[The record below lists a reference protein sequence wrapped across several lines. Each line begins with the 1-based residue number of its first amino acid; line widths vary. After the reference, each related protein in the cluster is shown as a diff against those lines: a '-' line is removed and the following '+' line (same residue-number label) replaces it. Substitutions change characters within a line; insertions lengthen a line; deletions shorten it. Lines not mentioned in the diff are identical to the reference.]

1 MQHVTDENVVWKPL
15 PGSQTLFMS
24 CPAHIMLLGGS
35 RGGGK
40 TESQLMRF
48 RMRVGQGYGRFW
60 RGIIMDRAYKNLD
73 DMVSK
78 SLRLFPKFNDG
89 AKFLSGKADYKW
101 VWPTGEELL
110 FRVGKTEEDYWDYH
124 GQEFPFIGY
133 NELTR
138 WPNLDLFEKMMSCNR
153 SSFRPED
160 YPSYINGRAWDVDK
174 RILYVDQHHKHARE
188 YLLPK
193 MPLEVVATTNPHGVG
208 HGAVKKRFIDPV
220 VPGQILKNT
229 VEVFNPQT
237 QKEEMVSKLQ
247 VYLFSSYRENKY
259 LTPEYVAELETITDP
274 NLRAAWLFGS
284 WDIVSGGIFDG
295 VWDMRVHVIQPFA
308 IPTHW
313 RITRSF
319 DYGSSRPFSVG
330 WWAISDGC
338 DVVLGDGR
346 VMATVRGDLFRI
358 AEWYGTTGKTNEG
371 LRMLATDIATG
382 IVEREVAMN
391 IHSRVVPGPADNSI
405 WDLLNGNSI
414 AVDMAKPVRV
424 GGRMMKGVVWNRS
437 DKSPGSRVQGWLAI
451 RRMMNNAKR
460 KTTKLAGSDVEVPI
474 PRTEPGIFAFNHCKY
489 FKDQMGALARDE
501 KNPDDVDTDSEDHL
515 ADEVRYMVLSMNT
528 GARGGTTRG
537 T

>member
-1 MQHVTDENVVWKPL
+1 MQAVLEPKVVWKPL

-48 RMRVGQGYGRFW
+48 RARVGQGYGRFW
-60 RGIIMDRAYKNLD
+60 RGVIMDRAYKNLD
-73 DMVSK
+73 DIVSK

-89 AKFLSGKADYKW
+89 AKFMSGKADYKW

-110 FRVGKTEEDYWDYH
+110 FRVGKTEEAYWEYH
-124 GQEFPFIGY
+124 GQEFPYIGY

-138 WPNLDLFEKMMSCNR
+138 WPNLDLFDKMMSCNR
-153 SSFRPED
+153 CSFRPED
-160 YPSYINGRAWDVDK
+160 YPVYINGKALDTEG
-174 RILYVDQHHKHARE
+174 RIAYVDANHRYARE
-188 YLLPK
+188 KLLPK
-193 MPLEVVATTNPHGVG
+193 IPLEVVATTNPHGVG
-208 HGAVKKRFIDPV
+208 HSAVKKRFIDPV
-220 VPGQILKNT
+220 KPGQLHRKT

-237 QKEEMVSKLQ
+237 QREEEVTKLQ

-295 VWDMRVHVIQPFA
+295 AWDERVHVISPFS
-308 IPTHW
+308 IPPHW

-338 DVVLGDGR
+338 DVLLPDGTLR
-346 VMATVRGDLFRI
+346 STVKGDLFRI
-358 AEWYGTTGKTNEG
+358 GEWYGTNGKTNTG
-371 LRMLATDIATG
+371 LQLLATKIAEG
-382 IVEREVAMN
+382 IVERELSMN
-391 IHSRVVPGPADNSI
+391 IQHRVVPGPADNSI
-405 WDLLNGNSI
+405 WDLMNGNSI

-424 GGRMMKGVVWNRS
+424 SGRTFNGVEWRRS
-437 DKSPGSRVQGWLAI
+437 DKSPGSRVQGWISI
-451 RRMMNNAKR
+451 RSRMENSKSQWG
-460 KTTKLAGSDVEVPI
+460 KLPGTDIEVPI
-474 PRTEPGIFAFNHCKY
+474 PRTKPGIFAFNHCGYYKE
-489 FKDQMGALARDE
+489 QMGALPRDE
-501 KNPDDVDTDSEDHL
+501 KNLDDVDTDAEDHL
-515 ADEVRYMVLSMNT
+515 ADEVRYMVLSTNT
-528 GARGGTTRG
+528 GARGGTTSG
-537 T
+537 M